1 MKGPSRKEESQ
12 QKSGTL
18 HSYSKDFGKIKSK
31 TNPLPT
37 SYDEAKASCKA
48 RKRKE
53 RQESISS
60 LCQERKVI
68 RSNSEERPTQ
78 KKYFENKSSI
88 RRVSS
93 SEDFQRSDPKTINL
107 TQFIEK
113 NVSPN
118 RQTSND
124 IILIYDEDCEH
135 EKRRSHERFSKP
147 LALKNKKSSHKSR
160 KPKARCLPKPKF
172 KPEISHEIAKNET
185 TRSQEAQIETAK
197 QSESS
202 DVEIKVET
210 FLQLHREEK
219 ERSPSPVRQF
229 SPDLDLSTL
238 HEQVDCSE
246 PLLSCANHQINENTE
261 TLPGLSVASN
271 RLLSSPR
278 NSIIATH
285 RIYLDPDIQQA
296 NFDLENKTQN
306 PLESRIQKVTKQ
318 INSVKKKIKKYEI
331 EFESKHGYK
340 VSHADKLNDKNIRKL
355 YMDLNKL
362 KKEQKQLFDVCP
374 STAAEDDESQKSPR
388 NLQDTLND
396 IEKRLAQKREASKR
410 PNGLE
415 QMSSE
420 ELTEEKT
427 AVQKALLYLESI
439 HGRPDNKEDRNM
451 ARPIYD
457 RYRTLKR
464 MISKLQ
470 ANSAGNE
477 LATIHEDETMN
488 FITSFT
494 PQVSEIDSEKSSIL
508 TSTDSSDTDN
518 SISENLHSLTKFEL
532 IEQHRLV
539 SEEKKELRRTIKMFE
554 LDIQHKS
561 GRMVQKEDKLPMEH
575 VYVAYKKVKA
585 KLKLLDALVGKQL

>member
-18 HSYSKDFGKIKSK
+18 HGKDFGKIKCKSAPI
-31 TNPLPT
+31 PL
-37 SYDEAKASCKA
+37 SFDEAKASCKA

-78 KKYFENKSSI
+78 KKYFENKTI

-93 SEDFQRSDPKTINL
+93 SEDFQKTDPKSVNL

-113 NVSPN
+113 SVSPN
-118 RQTSND
+118 RQNSD
-124 IILIYDEDCEH
+124 VVLIYDEDCEH

-147 LALKNKKSSHKSR
+147 LALKKKSHKSR
-160 KPKARCLPKPKF
+160 RPKARCLPKPKF
-172 KPEISHEIAKNET
+172 KPEIPHEVAKSEAK
-185 TRSQEAQIETAK
+185 EAQVDTK
-197 QSESS
+197 QDAD
-202 DVEIKVET
+202 DVEIIVES

-296 NFDLENKTQN
+296 NFELENKTQN
-306 PLESRIQKVTKQ
+306 PLELRLQKITKQ
-318 INSVKKKIKKYEI
+318 INSIKKKIKKYEV

-340 VSHADKLNDKNIRKL
+340 VSHADKLNEKNIRKL
-355 YMDLNKL
+355 YMELSKL

-374 STAAEDDESQKSPR
+374 NSTCQDEEVVVQNSPR

-396 IEKRLAQKREASKR
+396 IERKLAQKRDVAKR
-410 PNGLE
+410 SDVLE
-415 QMSSE
+415 QMSNE
-420 ELTEEKT
+420 ELIHEKI

-439 HGRPDNKEDRNM
+439 HGRPDNKEDRNR

-457 RYRTLKR
+457 RYRILKR
-464 MISKLQ
+464 MITKVQSTTG
-470 ANSAGNE
+470 GNE

-494 PQVSEIDSEKSSIL
+494 PQVSEIDSEKSSVM
-508 TSTDSSDTDN
+508 TSTDSSDTDT

-554 LDIQHKS
+554 LEVQHKN
-561 GRMVQKEDKLPMEH
+561 GRMVQKEDKLPIEH
-575 VYVAYKKVKA
+575 VYVSYKKVKA